1 MFVTKRFLPR
11 RTFLRGVGV
20 TLALPLLDAMVP
32 AATAL
37 AQTAAN
43 PKRRVGF
50 VYVPNGMIMEQWTP
64 PTVSD
69 AFEFTPLL
77 KPLEPFRDGLTVFG
91 HLSRPGN
98 DADHALASAGWL
110 SGVTALETEGEDFR
124 VGRTIDQIIAARIGQ
139 DTPFPSLEM
148 ATEDFTGYV
157 GGCSPGYACVYVN
170 TLSWADATTP
180 LPMEINPRVVFE
192 RMFGRAGTAAQRTA
206 RMRTNK
212 SVLDSITA
220 DLHDLERDLSPRDRR
235 RIDEY
240 LQHIREIERRIR
252 LAEASGSQNVELSA
266 PVGVPAT
273 FDEHVSLMFELAA
286 LAYETDLTRVVT
298 FMMAREFSMRTYPE
312 LGLSEPHHAISH
324 HGNKPEQIASHAKI
338 NLHHIGQFASFLE
351 RLQAAEDGDGSVL
364 DHSVIF
370 YGAGMSNGNAHSPHP
385 LPLVAVGGGFGKRQ
399 RFIDSA
405 PRTPVG
411 NLWVGVANRF
421 GSDIQSLGEST
432 GRVDV

>member
-1 MFVTKRFLPR
+1 MIVTKRSLAR
-11 RTFLRGVGV
+11 RTFLRGMGV
-20 TLALPLLDAMVP
+20 SITLPLLDAMVP
-32 AATAL
+32 ALTAL
-37 AQTAAN
+37 AQTPAN
-43 PKRRVGF
+43 PKSRVGF

-64 PTVSD
+64 PSVSD
-69 AFEFTPLL
+69 TFELTPLL
-77 KPLEPFRDGLTVFG
+77 QPLEPFRRGLTAFG
-91 HLSRPGN
+91 HLSRPGD

-110 SGVTALETEGEDFR
+110 SGVTALETEGEDFKA
-124 VGRTIDQIIAARIGQ
+124 GRTIDQVIAARIGQ
-139 DTPFPSLEM
+139 DTPFPSLEI

-192 RMFGRAGTAAQRTA
+192 RMFGRAGTAEQRTT
-206 RMRTNK
+206 RMRANK
-212 SVLDSITA
+212 SVLDSITD
-220 DLHDLERDLSPRDRR
+220 DLRHLERELSPRDRR
-235 RIDEY
+235 RLDEY

-252 LAEASGSQNVELSA
+252 LAEATGLEDVDITA
-266 PVGVPAT
+266 PIGVPDS

-286 LAYETDLTRVVT
+286 LAYQTDLTRVFT

-312 LGLSEPHHAISH
+312 LGVSEPHHAVSH
-324 HGNKPEQIASHAKI
+324 HGNKPDQIARHAKI
-338 NLHHIGQFASFLE
+338 NLHHIGHFAKFLE
-351 RLQAAEDGDGSVL
+351 RLHASEDGDGSVL

-385 LPLVAVGGGFGKRQ
+385 LPLVAVGGGLGTGQ

-405 PRTPVG
+405 PRTPIG

-421 GSDIQSLGEST
+421 GSEIDRLGEST
-432 GRVDV
+432 GRIDV